1 MYNVLLVTKIILR
14 KIICH
19 LMSRRTWNTLQAPAG
34 TRLEVPR
41 PERDSYQIHL
51 KSGAGQIYVVL
62 VNRDRDS
69 EEPVVMQVS
78 CNYMN
83 MNENDRGYLLFL
95 QQN

>member
-1 MYNVLLVTKIILR
+1 MQSVKNITEDPTNSQLSYVSSDAICSSFEGDTLLTV
-14 KIICH
+14 
-19 LMSRRTWNTLQAPAG
+19 QAPAG

-62 VNRDRDS
+62 INQDRDS

-78 CNYMN
+78 
-83 MNENDRGYLLFL
+83 F
-95 QQN
+95 Q

>member
-1 MYNVLLVTKIILR
+1 
-14 KIICH
+14 
-19 LMSRRTWNTLQAPAG
+19 MSRRTRKTLQAPAG

-62 VNRDRDS
+62 INQDRDS

-78 CNYMN
+78 CNSMN
-83 MNENDRGYLLFL
+83 MNDFVICRDCWWNFFHKSS
-95 QQN
+95 NM